1 MKKII
6 VLFGMFFT
14 ISTFAQFTAIPDA
27 NFEQELVT
35 QGIDTDGLVN
45 GQIANIDAAAVT
57 NLNVNSKNISS
68 LTGISAFTSL
78 LVLACYDN
86 NISSLD
92 VTSNTAL
99 TILYCGLNQMTS
111 LDVTGI
117 TTLEELYANENNLT
131 SINTSTNPNLKDYYC
146 YTNQLTSINILYN
159 PLLRELYCWGN
170 QISGI
175 MDLSMYSNLE
185 STNFSDNLISGL
197 VVAANPVLYSLSCE
211 NNQINELN
219 VTGLPILDELLCFG
233 NSLTCLNVKNGNN
246 SNFNLFNATNNPSL
260 TCIEVDNV
268 AWSNANW
275 TVAGGNITSGM
286 SFSTNCGTPCT
297 VGVDELESTTASIY
311 PNPTSGQFSI
321 SLDVSKSGVLSI
333 RNNIGQ
339 LVLQEDFSNT
349 NELKISLE
357 APKGIY
363 FLHIETDGQ
372 LIIKK
377 IVKQ

>member
-1 MKKII
+1 MKTSI
-6 VLFGMFFT
+6 LL
-14 ISTFAQFTAIPDA
+14 ISTLFSIISYGQFTAIPDA

-45 GQIANIDAAAVT
+45 GQIANVDAAAVT
-57 NLNVNSKNISS
+57 NLNVNSKNIND
-68 LTGISAFTSL
+68 LIGISAFTSL
-78 LVLACYDN
+78 TVLACYDN

-146 YTNQLTSINILYN
+146 YTNQLTSINILSN

-175 MDLSMYSNLE
+175 MDLSIYNNLE
-185 STNFSDNLISGL
+185 STNFGNNLFSG
-197 VVAANPVLYSLSCE
+197 VVVGSNPVLYSLSCE
-211 NNQINELN
+211 NNQIVGVN
-219 VTGLPILDELLCFG
+219 VSTLPILNELICSG

-246 SNFNLFNATNNPSL
+246 TNFNLFDATNNPSL

-268 AWSNANW
+268 AWSTANW
-275 TVAGGNITSGM
+275 TIVGGNISSGM
-286 SFSTNCGTPCT
+286 
-297 VGVDELESTTASIY
+297 A
-311 PNPTSGQFSI
+311 FSI
-321 SLDVSKSGVLSI
+321 SCTNPCAVGIDEYDLQEVSIFPNPSTSQIAIDTDVNYDEVQILDVIGKIKIVVQNPTNVIDISELSSGV
-333 RNNIGQ
+333 
-339 LVLQEDFSNT
+339 
-349 NELKISLE
+349 
-357 APKGIY
+357 Y
-363 FLHIETDGQ
+363 FLRFTGDNKSFTKKF
-372 LIIKK
+372 IKK
-377 IVKQ
+377 